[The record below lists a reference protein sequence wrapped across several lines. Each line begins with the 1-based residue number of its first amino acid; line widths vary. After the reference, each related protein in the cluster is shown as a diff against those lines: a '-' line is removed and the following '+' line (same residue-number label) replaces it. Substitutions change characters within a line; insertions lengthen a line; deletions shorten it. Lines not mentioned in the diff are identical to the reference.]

1 MFCSTLRH
9 LHTVLSIRSYAHLLP
24 VAGSL
29 GRRRRSR
36 VSVCRRR
43 FLGATSFPEAAWRQN
58 SSPTLG
64 AVRSRAGRAL
74 GSSSLERCLL
84 ASRSV
89 SCDASLWKESCP
101 ETPPDLPGSRTI
113 PHHKHNANP
122 TSNPRISGCT
132 FSPCPTS
139 SGPTVLSW

>member
-1 MFCSTLRH
+1 M
-9 LHTVLSIRSYAHLLP
+9 RSYAHLLP

-113 PHHKHNANP
+113 PHHKHNANA
-122 TSNPRISGCT
+122 TSVPRIS
-132 FSPCPTS
+132 
-139 SGPTVLSW
+139 